1 MARYRKIDWK
11 NLEKIRKS
19 RSESQEVFWS
29 RFGISQS
36 GGSRYESGREIPAP
50 TAILLA
56 LWLTGA
62 VDDEALDK
70 ARKAALTG

>member
-62 VDDEALDK
+62 VDDKTLEK
-70 ARKAALTG
+70 ARKAASAG